1 MGRSAKPVV
10 YKGDTFDSLADL
22 AAAFDM
28 SPGTCRARL
37 KKGIPLEAPFG
48 SCKRVIYQG
57 KEWYSV
63 SLLAEAYGLTPLT
76 CTRRLKAGVP
86 LDRPLRKRA
95 DIEYQ
100 GKRYL
105 DIKAL
110 ADAYGL
116 APSTCRKRLKHGT
129 PLDAPV
135 THGFARPCE
144 YKGVCY
150 DSIEALAWAVKL
162 THDHA
167 RELVDREGKWL

>member
-28 SPGTCRARL
+28 SPCACRARL
-37 KKGIPLEAPFG
+37 KKGIPLEAP
-48 SCKRVIYQG
+48 
-57 KEWYSV
+57 
-63 SLLAEAYGLTPLT
+63 AYGLTPLT

-86 LDRPLRKRA
+86 LDRPLHHTRA

-116 APSTCRKRLKHGT
+116 TLPTCRKRLKAGT

-144 YKGVCY
+144 YKGVRY
-150 DSIEALAWAVKL
+150 DSIEALAWTVKL

>member
-1 MGRSAKPVV
+1 MMGRSAKPVV

-63 SLLAEAYGLTPLT
+63 SLLAEAYGLM
-76 CTRRLKAGVP
+76 
-86 LDRPLRKRA
+86 
-95 DIEYQ
+95 
-100 GKRYL
+100 
-105 DIKAL
+105 
-110 ADAYGL
+110 
-116 APSTCRKRLKHGT
+116 PSTCRKRLKAGT

-135 THGFARPCE
+135 THGFTRPCE
-144 YKGVCY
+144 YKGVRY
-150 DSIEALAWAVKL
+150 DSIEALAWTVKL

>member
-1 MGRSAKPVV
+1 MTGVAMMGRSAKPVV

-63 SLLAEAYGLTPLT
+63 SLLAEAYGLM
-76 CTRRLKAGVP
+76 
-86 LDRPLRKRA
+86 
-95 DIEYQ
+95 
-100 GKRYL
+100 
-105 DIKAL
+105 
-110 ADAYGL
+110 
-116 APSTCRKRLKHGT
+116 PSTCRKRLKAGT

-135 THGFARPCE
+135 THGFTRPCE
-144 YKGVCY
+144 YKGVRY
-150 DSIEALAWAVKL
+150 DSIEALAWTVKL

>member
-1 MGRSAKPVV
+1 MMGRSAKPVV

-63 SLLAEAYGLTPLT
+63 SLLAEAYGLTP
-76 CTRRLKAGVP
+76 
-86 LDRPLRKRA
+86 
-95 DIEYQ
+95 
-100 GKRYL
+100 
-105 DIKAL
+105 
-110 ADAYGL
+110 
-116 APSTCRKRLKHGT
+116 STCRKRLKAGT

-135 THGFARPCE
+135 THGFTRPCE
-144 YKGVCY
+144 YKGVRY
-150 DSIEALAWAVKL
+150 DSIEALAWTVKL